1 MSLVKRL
8 AAIALGL
15 ALAGAAGQGA
25 AQPAIWTVRSP
36 TATLVL
42 FGSIHLLPPG
52 LDWRPP
58 ALDAVLAKADELWF
72 EVPITPLSE
81 GEANSAAESRGAL
94 PQGRHLFSLV
104 TPDQADRL
112 RRVAIALHCD
122 PGAIDKMQP
131 WMAEFTL
138 SVAEDASGGADAY
151 NGVEEQIQ
159 ASAPLTAKRMAFE
172 TAKQQIG
179 FLAGSPRR
187 DQIASLDWTLSQ
199 IDNDPTSYRR
209 VVDEWLGADTAALQ
223 RDALQPLK
231 SISPKLYDR
240 LIVKRNRAWANVLSV
255 RLRGAGA
262 LVAVVGVGHMI
273 GPDSLPALLRAR
285 GFSVEGPGLP
295 ETLAR

>member
-1 MSLVKRL
+1 MVRGPGSGTARILLQHRLPRAPARGAAAAGEDAAPGPAGGRRARQHLRLRGAASRRDLARHAGGRVGSREARQVDAGRAPGPGRGHRCGRLDASRLRDDGWRAGLFPAPIPRLWPRRGALPSSGLRRLHRAHRPRRALDVRLRSLPGMSLVKRL

-58 ALDAVLAKADELWF
+58 ALDAALAKADELWF

-122 PGAIDKMQP
+122 PGAIDKM
-131 WMAEFTL
+131 
-138 SVAEDASGGADAY
+138 
-151 NGVEEQIQ
+151 
-159 ASAPLTAKRMAFE
+159 
-172 TAKQQIG
+172 
-179 FLAGSPRR
+179 
-187 DQIASLDWTLSQ
+187 
-199 IDNDPTSYRR
+199 
-209 VVDEWLGADTAALQ
+209 
-223 RDALQPLK
+223 
-231 SISPKLYDR
+231 
-240 LIVKRNRAWANVLSV
+240 
-255 RLRGAGA
+255 
-262 LVAVVGVGHMI
+262 
-273 GPDSLPALLRAR
+273 
-285 GFSVEGPGLP
+285 
-295 ETLAR
+295 